1 MYCYLVITLDKS
13 PDIMLGGF
21 FYGKKIIVFI
31 DMTLIEVKTK
41 EQKSIVKNII
51 VNHHSYV
58 ASNASVG
65 RRIDWLIYEDSGFP
79 TSV

>member
-1 MYCYLVITLDKS
+1 MVGDT
-13 PDIMLGGF
+13 

-51 VNHHSYV
+51 VNPLPDPNFTESDVTGCHPKC
-58 ASNASVG
+58 
-65 RRIDWLIYEDSGFP
+65 IDFNIL
-79 TSV
+79 T